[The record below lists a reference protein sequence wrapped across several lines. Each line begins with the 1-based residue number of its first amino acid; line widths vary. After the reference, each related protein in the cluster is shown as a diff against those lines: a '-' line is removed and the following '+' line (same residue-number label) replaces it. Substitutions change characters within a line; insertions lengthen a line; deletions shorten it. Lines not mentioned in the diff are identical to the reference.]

1 MNRPRIAIGYPCRN
15 SLFFCRIMAIVDR
28 QPQRFLYRVWFSFYL
43 VVDINIAV
51 DDLEFFAGQADK
63 SFDVILLF
71 L

>member
-1 MNRPRIAIGYPCRN
+1 MNRPGIAIGYPLWS

-28 QPQRFLYRVWFSFYL
+28 HPQCFLNRVGFSLYL
-43 VVDINIAV
+43 IVDINIAV
-51 DDLEFFAGQADK
+51 DDLQLFAGQADK